1 MGNWA
6 FSWVQVVAHSKK
18 TVLLILAL
26 VSLLLLS
33 GLSKLNYSVV
43 ADDFLLLGLGLL
55 VITAVVGYFL
65 ESPKIAVLQLV
76 LSSYV
81 VGASLGLFG
90 WLGYE
95 LTAESILGLMIIM
108 TVMSSNLVHL
118 LATLSREMARGL
130 FQFDAIAEALKLNI
144 SPIFLSN
151 LTTALGFVFVAE
163 IMPELQQ
170 LSWLVVTGVSL
181 SLFTVLTWLPLVVL
195 NWLLEF
201 RVGNTADR
209 HGITFVAKLLQ
220 ENHLIRTLTLIGGI
234 AVSILVLVLSP
245 KAVEQIESML
255 WLLGLFAVLFWL
267 AWQSV
272 SIALLNLAI
281 NLTGL
286 LLSIAIFFLLYK
298 NSEWVW
304 LLWMVPLGIV
314 VDDGIHFFSRYMRAK
329 RGVFSDN
336 NSAVTYA
343 IASVGRPVW
352 ITSWVLLAALSVLMF
367 SSSELVRQAVSLTAL
382 SLIITTI
389 LILWVLPAVLL
400 RRS

>member
-1 MGNWA
+1 
-6 FSWVQVVAHSKK
+6 
-18 TVLLILAL
+18 
-26 VSLLLLS
+26 
-33 GLSKLNYSVV
+33 
-43 ADDFLLLGLGLL
+43 
-55 VITAVVGYFL
+55 
-65 ESPKIAVLQLV
+65 
-76 LSSYV
+76 
-81 VGASLGLFG
+81 
-90 WLGYE
+90 
-95 LTAESILGLMIIM
+95 
-108 TVMSSNLVHL
+108 
-118 LATLSREMARGL
+118 
-130 FQFDAIAEALKLNI
+130 
-144 SPIFLSN
+144 
-151 LTTALGFVFVAE
+151 
-163 IMPELQQ
+163 MPELQQ

-220 ENHLIRTLTLIGGI
+220 ENNLIRNLTLVAGI
-234 AVSILVLVLSP
+234 AVSIMVLVLSP